1 MKRLLLSLACMLT
14 LAQVPEAG
22 AEQKIFRATLSGK
35 QEVPSVKTPARG
47 DLKMIYKDG
56 EMSYELN
63 VSRITSP
70 TAAHIHRGKPGQ
82 NGSPLVGLFGGPTKM
97 GPFKGILDEGLIT
110 DESLLG
116 ELEGK
121 TVEDLVRIIE
131 AGEAYVD
138 VPTVTYPLGEI
149 RGQIK

>member
-1 MKRLLLSLACMLT
+1 MRKWQMMGMVLGLLVAL
-14 LAQVPEAG
+14 PAG
-22 AEQKIFRATLSGK
+22 AEQEIFRAKLSGK

-47 DLKMIYKDG
+47 DLKMIYNNG

-70 TAAHIHRGKPGQ
+70 TAAHIHHGKPGET
-82 NGSPLVGLFGGPTKM
+82 GPPLVGLFAGPVKM
-97 GPFKGILDEGLIT
+97 GEFKGILDEGLIT

-121 TVEDLVRIIE
+121 TVADLVRIIE

-138 VPTVTYPLGEI
+138 VLTVTYPGGEI